1 MIDKFITIN
10 WTKYF
15 SLGIFQNYLVLTP
28 TKKYI
33 KNFTSTTLVESRKSD
48 GMSQET
54 IENKTKSD
62 NNFAPTFVDHHS
74 FPDISCNGHYL
85 INK

>member
-15 SLGIFQNYLVLTP
+15 SLGIFQNYLVLIP

-54 IENKTKSD
+54 IENKTKADS
-62 NNFAPTFVDHHS
+62 NFAPTFVYHHS
-74 FPDISCNGHYL
+74 FQDISCNGHYL
-85 INK
+85 MKK